1 MILNSIL
8 RSIGNT
14 PLVKLEKIVP
24 FKQVTLLAKCE
35 FTNPSGSIK
44 DRIVDYIITDAEQ
57 RGVLQPGGAL
67 SKILP
72 VIRALQLLY

>member
-57 RGVLQPGGAL
+57 RGGITAGGEHCR
-67 SKILP
+67 KYF
-72 VIRALQLLY
+72 R